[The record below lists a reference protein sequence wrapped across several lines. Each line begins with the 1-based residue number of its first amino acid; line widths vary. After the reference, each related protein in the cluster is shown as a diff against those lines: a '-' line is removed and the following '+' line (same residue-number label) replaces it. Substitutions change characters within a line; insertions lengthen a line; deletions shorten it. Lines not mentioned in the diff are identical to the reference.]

1 MEFPLSKSASKQ
13 IEWSECT
20 YKPSQIVQKNFAD
33 LFVCVLF
40 CRSSYRSFW
49 GVVTKQNMEMVGQD
63 HLHVRFVLTEA
74 TPGYAGGEKELI
86 ARGGVDK
93 KKSPS

>member
-1 MEFPLSKSASKQ
+1 M
-13 IEWSECT
+13 WSSNNSQRFK
-20 YKPSQIVQKNFAD
+20 KPGFRNIPEAG
-33 LFVCVLF
+33 LGL
-40 CRSSYRSFW
+40 
-49 GVVTKQNMEMVGQD
+49 T
-63 HLHVRFVLTEA
+63 VLTKA

>member
-1 MEFPLSKSASKQ
+1 MLHTPLRVKGVRGKPKKGYTVGSSQSADTLYPLIGS
-13 IEWSECT
+13 
-20 YKPSQIVQKNFAD
+20 
-33 LFVCVLF
+33 L
-40 CRSSYRSFW
+40 
-49 GVVTKQNMEMVGQD
+49 
-63 HLHVRFVLTEA
+63 VLTKA

>member
-1 MEFPLSKSASKQ
+1 MRDSMGTSA
-13 IEWSECT
+13 
-20 YKPSQIVQKNFAD
+20 
-33 LFVCVLF
+33 
-40 CRSSYRSFW
+40 
-49 GVVTKQNMEMVGQD
+49 
-63 HLHVRFVLTEA
+63 FVLTVLTKA

>member
-1 MEFPLSKSASKQ
+1 MRSGSWHC
-13 IEWSECT
+13 WSEALGGRAT
-20 YKPSQIVQKNFAD
+20 VEQEWESAPEPGKRLRGIA
-33 LFVCVLF
+33 L
-40 CRSSYRSFW
+40 
-49 GVVTKQNMEMVGQD
+49 T
-63 HLHVRFVLTEA
+63 VLTKA

>member
-1 MEFPLSKSASKQ
+1 MNGPGLHN
-13 IEWSECT
+13 
-20 YKPSQIVQKNFAD
+20 KPGPFA
-33 LFVCVLF
+33 L
-40 CRSSYRSFW
+40 
-49 GVVTKQNMEMVGQD
+49 T
-63 HLHVRFVLTEA
+63 VLTKA

>member
-1 MEFPLSKSASKQ
+1 MIITDFLPDIHE
-13 IEWSECT
+13 
-20 YKPSQIVQKNFAD
+20 KN
-33 LFVCVLF
+33 
-40 CRSSYRSFW
+40 
-49 GVVTKQNMEMVGQD
+49 GVMSNARGTVALT
-63 HLHVRFVLTEA
+63 VLTKA

>member
-1 MEFPLSKSASKQ
+1 MPAGAAAPCPERKGLRQADESGNEKSR
-13 IEWSECT
+13 
-20 YKPSQIVQKNFAD
+20 PDMGRPF
-33 LFVCVLF
+33 L
-40 CRSSYRSFW
+40 
-49 GVVTKQNMEMVGQD
+49 
-63 HLHVRFVLTEA
+63 RFVLTKA

>member
-1 MEFPLSKSASKQ
+1 MTESPDFVRNQDFFRIFVSNILLAIFSDPNADPNGRGLESTGQGQTGFFLSG
-13 IEWSECT
+13 
-20 YKPSQIVQKNFAD
+20 PVF
-33 LFVCVLF
+33 
-40 CRSSYRSFW
+40 
-49 GVVTKQNMEMVGQD
+49 
-63 HLHVRFVLTEA
+63 FVLTKA

>member
-1 MEFPLSKSASKQ
+1 MEKDALFILNRASF
-13 IEWSECT
+13 
-20 YKPSQIVQKNFAD
+20 FA
-33 LFVCVLF
+33 L
-40 CRSSYRSFW
+40 
-49 GVVTKQNMEMVGQD
+49 
-63 HLHVRFVLTEA
+63 VLTKA

>member
-1 MEFPLSKSASKQ
+1 MKA
-13 IEWSECT
+13 IR
-20 YKPSQIVQKNFAD
+20 
-33 LFVCVLF
+33 
-40 CRSSYRSFW
+40 RSGLPPDALCSI
-49 GVVTKQNMEMVGQD
+49 
-63 HLHVRFVLTEA
+63 VLTKA

>member
-1 MEFPLSKSASKQ
+1 M
-13 IEWSECT
+13 T
-20 YKPSQIVQKNFAD
+20 FALED
-33 LFVCVLF
+33 NKKVEIGARTAPIFAL
-40 CRSSYRSFW
+40 
-49 GVVTKQNMEMVGQD
+49 T
-63 HLHVRFVLTEA
+63 VLTKA